1 MLLVTISG
9 VFVITKPEPIV
20 ALPSKLY
27 RGLKFS
33 IIDWPGERVSEDSL
47 LIKVHEVKDSNKAP
61 FIWCGYVENLS
72 TIVSICGK
80 DRSIYCIRGP
90 VGLFR
95 ATENVIGKLG
105 RYYAHE
111 IEKAIPA
118 GPYMI
123 AGFCH
128 ASYLAIEIATLL
140 IQRGHHVGFL
150 GFVEADIPTGDSL
163 LSKYARKV
171 FNRINYHGTR
181 IRSSLN
187 SIESESPTFF
197 TYIRKI
203 PKILNDGFGKEP
215 AEFHLDID
223 RDIYKFR
230 KERDVMYQIKPYPS
244 FLHLFYIRWSIY
256 GFYQLDF
263 FKKYWRA
270 TAKDGVKLDFIHG
283 AAHQYADWPA
293 IIERINKRMLETG
306 Y

>member
-1 MLLVTISG
+1 MLLITISG
-9 VFVITKPEPIV
+9 VFVITKPKPVV

-27 RGLKFS
+27 RGLKVATLG
-33 IIDWPGERVSEDSL
+33 WPGQRVSEDSL
-47 LIKVHEVKDSNKAP
+47 LIKVHEVKDAKKAP

-72 TIVSICGK
+72 TIIPICGN

-90 VGLFR
+90 VGLFQ
-95 ATENVIGKLG
+95 ATEDVIGKLG
-105 RYYAHE
+105 QYYSDE
-111 IEKAIPA
+111 IEKAIPS

-128 ASYLAIEIATLL
+128 ASYLAIEIASLL
-140 IQRGHHVGFL
+140 IQRGHQVGFL

-163 LSKYARKV
+163 LSTFLRKV

-181 IRSSLN
+181 IRCSLN
-187 SIESESPTFF
+187 AIENESTTFF
-197 TYIRKI
+197 TYIKKI

-215 AEFHLDID
+215 EEFHLGVD

-230 KERDVMYQIKPYPS
+230 KERDQMYQIKSYPS
-244 FLHLFYIRWSIY
+244 FINLFYIRWSVY
-256 GFYQLDF
+256 GFYQLNY

-270 TAKDGVKLDFIHG
+270 TAKDGVKVDFING
-283 AAHQYADWPA
+283 AAHQYANWPA
-293 IIERINKRMLETG
+293 IIARINKRMLETG